1 MAEYIVLAVEVCLL
15 LVYPLQK
22 TYSIWKSPEIDGKAY
37 KETIAYWMI
46 FAMFQGMS
54 WHVHDNAFTIVRILI
69 LFAVMFKLPLVARIL
84 FRNADRLKKDKS
96 N

>member
-1 MAEYIVLAVEVCLL
+1 MAEYLVLAVELCLL
-15 LVYPLQK
+15 LVYPLHK

-46 FAMFQGMS
+46 FAMLQAIS
-54 WHVHDNAFTIVRILI
+54 WQVPENTFAIARILI
-69 LFAVMFKLPLVARIL
+69 LLVVMFKLPLVARML
-84 FRNADRLKKDKS
+84 FRNTDRVKDKA